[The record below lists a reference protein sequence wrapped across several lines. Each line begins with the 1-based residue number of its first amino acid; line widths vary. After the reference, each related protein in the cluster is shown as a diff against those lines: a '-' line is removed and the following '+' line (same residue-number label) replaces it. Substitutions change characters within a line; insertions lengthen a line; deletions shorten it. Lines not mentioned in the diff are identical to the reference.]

1 MKKNILDIF
10 SETNHKI
17 SKLRLIRN
25 GETSFTYFGYFNNQ
39 KSILKILK
47 KNTDKNLENNFY
59 SQKISN
65 QIVKENLFPKIMYS
79 DYKNSLYVYEY
90 FEGKELQTL
99 NKELIIMIGS
109 KLKKL
114 HSLDLDKNLNS
125 FDSQINLYIQKINE
139 NKNNKILKEGIKLYK
154 KLKNNKFDN
163 VVSHNDLN
171 YSNILFNNYEVRFID
186 YDYLSINDRFCDLAR
201 ICSSYKFSKTN
212 IEVFLE
218 SYGLECSKNNLG
230 ILKSWQL
237 MNLYTDVIWF
247 YFLKKSEFNISNQ
260 NEMIVRAKKLIKQ
273 QKQQA
278 M

>member
-17 SKLRLIRN
+17 SQLRLIRN
-25 GETSFTYFGYFNNQ
+25 GETSSTYFGYFNNK

-65 QIVKENLFPKIMYS
+65 QIVKENLFPKIIYS

-114 HSLDLDKNLNS
+114 HSLELDKNLNS
-125 FDSQINLYIQKINE
+125 FESQIYLYI
-139 NKNNKILKEGIKLYK
+139 
-154 KLKNNKFDN
+154 
-163 VVSHNDLN
+163 H
-171 YSNILFNNYEVRFID
+171 
-186 YDYLSINDRFCDLAR
+186 
-201 ICSSYKFSKTN
+201 
-212 IEVFLE
+212 
-218 SYGLECSKNNLG
+218 
-230 ILKSWQL
+230 
-237 MNLYTDVIWF
+237 
-247 YFLKKSEFNISNQ
+247 
-260 NEMIVRAKKLIKQ
+260 
-273 QKQQA
+273 
-278 M
+278 

>member
-17 SKLRLIRN
+17 SQLRLIRN
-25 GETSFTYFGYFNNQ
+25 GETSSTYFGYFNNK
-39 KSILKILK
+39 KSIFKILK
-47 KNTDKNLENNFY
+47 KNTDENLENNFY

-65 QIVKENLFPKIMYS
+65 QIVKENLFPKIIYS
-79 DYKNSLYVYEY
+79 DHKNSLYVYEY

-114 HSLDLDKNLNS
+114 HSLDLNKNLNS
-125 FDSQINLYIQKINE
+125 FESQIYLYIHKINK
-139 NKNNKILKEGIKLYK
+139 NKNNKILKEGIKFYT

-171 YSNILFNNYEVRFID
+171 NSNILFNNYEVRFID

-201 ICSSYKFSKTN
+201 ICSSYKFSKKD

-218 SYGLECSKNNLG
+218 SYGLVSNKNNLD
-230 ILKSWQL
+230 ILQRWQL

-247 YFLKKSEFNISNQ
+247 YFLKESEFNIYNQ
-260 NEMIVRAKKLIKQ
+260 NEMIVRARKLIKQ
-273 QKQQA
+273 QKQ
-278 M
+278 

>member
-17 SKLRLIRN
+17 SQLRLIRN
-25 GETSFTYFGYFNNQ
+25 GETSSTYFGYFNNK
-39 KSILKILK
+39 KSIFKILK
-47 KNTDKNLENNFY
+47 KNMDKNLENNFY
-59 SQKISN
+59 GQKISN
-65 QIVKENLFPKIMYS
+65 QIVKENLFPKIIYS
-79 DYKNSLYVYEY
+79 DHKNSLYVYEY

-114 HSLDLDKNLNS
+114 HSLDLNKNLNS
-125 FDSQINLYIQKINE
+125 FESQIYLYIQKINQ
-139 NKNNKILKEGIKLYK
+139 NKNNKILKEGIKLYT

-171 YSNILFNNYEVRFID
+171 NSNILFNNYEVRFID

-201 ICSSYKFSKTN
+201 ICSSYKFSKTD

-218 SYGLECSKNNLG
+218 SYGLDCSKNNLD

-237 MNLYTDVIWF
+237 MNSYTDVIWF
-247 YFLKKSEFNISNQ
+247 YFIKESDLNFFSQNQ
-260 NEMIVRAKKLIKQ
+260 MVAKAKKLIKQ
-273 QKQQA
+273 QKQ
-278 M
+278 

>member
-17 SKLRLIRN
+17 SQLRLIRN
-25 GETSFTYFGYFNNQ
+25 GETSSTYFGYFNNK
-39 KSILKILK
+39 KSIFKILK

-65 QIVKENLFPKIMYS
+65 QIVKENLFPKIIYS

-99 NKELIIMIGS
+99 NKDLIITIGS

-125 FDSQINLYIQKINE
+125 FESQIYLYIQKINE
-139 NKNNKILKEGIKLYK
+139 NKNNQILKEGIKFYT

-171 YSNILFNNYEVRFID
+171 NSNILFNNYEVRFID

-201 ICSSYKFSKTN
+201 ICSSYKFSKKD

-218 SYGLECSKNNLG
+218 SYGLACNKNNLG
-230 ILKSWQL
+230 ILQSWQL

-247 YFLKKSEFNISNQ
+247 YFLKESEFNIYNQ
-260 NEMIVRAKKLIKQ
+260 NEMIVRARKLIKQ
-273 QKQQA
+273 QKQ
-278 M
+278 

>member
-17 SKLRLIRN
+17 SQLRLIRN
-25 GETSFTYFGYFNNQ
+25 GETSSTYFGYFNNK
-39 KSILKILK
+39 KSIFKILK
-47 KNTDKNLENNFY
+47 KNMDKNLEDNFY
-59 SQKISN
+59 GQKISN
-65 QIVKENLFPKIMYS
+65 QIVKENLFPKIIYS
-79 DYKNSLYVYEY
+79 DHKNSLYVYEY

-114 HSLDLDKNLNS
+114 HSLDLNKNLNS
-125 FDSQINLYIQKINE
+125 FESQIYLYIHNINE
-139 NKNNKILKEGIKLYK
+139 NKNNKILKEGIKLYT

-171 YSNILFNNYEVRFID
+171 NSNILFNNYEVRFID

-201 ICSSYKFSKTN
+201 ICSSYKFSKKD

-218 SYGLECSKNNLG
+218 SYGLECNKNNLG
-230 ILKSWQL
+230 ILQSWQL

-260 NEMIVRAKKLIKQ
+260 NEMITRAKKLIKQ
-273 QKQQA
+273 QKQ
-278 M
+278 

>member
-17 SKLRLIRN
+17 SQLRLIRN
-25 GETSFTYFGYFNNQ
+25 GETSSTYFGYFNNK
-39 KSILKILK
+39 KSIFKILK
-47 KNTDKNLENNFY
+47 KNMDKNLENNFY
-59 SQKISN
+59 GQKISN
-65 QIVKENLFPKIMYS
+65 QIVKENLFPKIIYS
-79 DYKNSLYVYEY
+79 DHKNSLYVYEY

-114 HSLDLDKNLNS
+114 HSLDLNKNLNS
-125 FDSQINLYIQKINE
+125 FESQIYLYIHNINE
-139 NKNNKILKEGIKLYK
+139 NKNNKILKQGIKLYT

-171 YSNILFNNYEVRFID
+171 NSNILFNNYEVRFID

-201 ICSSYKFSKTN
+201 ICSSYKFSKKD

-218 SYGLECSKNNLG
+218 SYGLECNKNNLG
-230 ILKSWQL
+230 ILQSWQL

-247 YFLKKSEFNISNQ
+247 YFLKESEFNIYNQ
-260 NEMIVRAKKLIKQ
+260 NEMIVRARKLIKQ
-273 QKQQA
+273 QKQ
-278 M
+278 

>member
-17 SKLRLIRN
+17 TKLRLIRN
-25 GETSFTYFGYFNNQ
+25 GETSFTYFGYYNNK
-39 KSILKILK
+39 KSIFKILK

-65 QIVKENLFPKIMYS
+65 QIVKENLFPKIIYS

-114 HSLDLDKNLNS
+114 HSLELDKNLNS
-125 FDSQINLYIQKINE
+125 FESKIYLYIQKINQ
-139 NKNNKILKEGIKLYK
+139 NKNNKLLKEGIKFYT

-171 YSNILFNNYEVRFID
+171 NSNILFNNHEVRFID

-201 ICSSYKFSKTN
+201 ICSSYKFSKTD

-218 SYGLECSKNNLG
+218 SYGLVCNKNNLG

-247 YFLKKSEFNISNQ
+247 YFLKESEFNIYNQ
-260 NEMIVRAKKLIKQ
+260 NEMIIRARKLIKQ
-273 QKQQA
+273 QKQ
-278 M
+278 

>member
-17 SKLRLIRN
+17 SQLRLIRN
-25 GETSFTYFGYFNNQ
+25 GETSSTYFGYFNNK
-39 KSILKILK
+39 KSIFKILK

-59 SQKISN
+59 GQKISN
-65 QIVKENLFPKIMYS
+65 QIVKENLFPKIIYS
-79 DYKNSLYVYEY
+79 DHKNSLYVYEY
-90 FEGKELQTL
+90 FKGKELQTL

-114 HSLDLDKNLNS
+114 HSLDLNKNLNS
-125 FDSQINLYIQKINE
+125 FESQIYLYIHNINE
-139 NKNNKILKEGIKLYK
+139 NKNNKILKEGIKLYT

-171 YSNILFNNYEVRFID
+171 NSNILFNNHEVRFID

-201 ICSSYKFSKTN
+201 ICSSYKFSKTD

-218 SYGLECSKNNLG
+218 SYGLDCSKNNLG

-247 YFLKKSEFNISNQ
+247 YFLKESDINFYSQNQ
-260 NEMIVRAKKLIKQ
+260 MVVRAKKLIKQ
-273 QKQQA
+273 QKQ
-278 M
+278 

>member
-25 GETSFTYFGYFNNQ
+25 GETSFTYFGYFNNK
-39 KSILKILK
+39 KSIFKILK

-65 QIVKENLFPKIMYS
+65 QIVKENLFPKIIYS
-79 DYKNSLYVYEY
+79 DHKNSLYVYEY

-114 HSLDLDKNLNS
+114 HSLDLNKNLNS
-125 FDSQINLYIQKINE
+125 FESQIYLYIQKINE
-139 NKNNKILKEGIKLYK
+139 NKNNKILKEGIKLYT

-171 YSNILFNNYEVRFID
+171 NSNILFNNYEVRFID

-201 ICSSYKFSKTN
+201 ICSSYKFSKKD

-218 SYGLECSKNNLG
+218 SYGLECSKNNLA

-247 YFLKKSEFNISNQ
+247 YFLKKSEFNIYNQ
-260 NEMIVRAKKLIKQ
+260 NEMIVRARKLIKQ
-273 QKQQA
+273 QKQ
-278 M
+278 

>member
-17 SKLRLIRN
+17 SQLRLIRN
-25 GETSFTYFGYFNNQ
+25 GETSSTYFGYFNNK
-39 KSILKILK
+39 KSIFKILK
-47 KNTDKNLENNFY
+47 KNMDKNLENNFY
-59 SQKISN
+59 GQKISN
-65 QIVKENLFPKIMYS
+65 QIVKENLFPKIIYS
-79 DYKNSLYVYEY
+79 DHKNSLYVYEY

-114 HSLDLDKNLNS
+114 HSLDLNKNLNS
-125 FDSQINLYIQKINE
+125 FESQIYLYIHNINE
-139 NKNNKILKEGIKLYK
+139 NKNNKILKEGIKLYT

-201 ICSSYKFSKTN
+201 ICSSYKFSKTD

-218 SYGLECSKNNLG
+218 SYGLDCSKNNLD

-237 MNLYTDVIWF
+237 MNSYTDVIWF
-247 YFLKKSEFNISNQ
+247 YFIKESDLNFFSQNQ
-260 NEMIVRAKKLIKQ
+260 MVAKAKKLIKQ
-273 QKQQA
+273 QKQ
-278 M
+278 

>member
-17 SKLRLIRN
+17 SQLRLIRN
-25 GETSFTYFGYFNNQ
+25 GETSSTYFGYFNNK
-39 KSILKILK
+39 KSIFKILK
-47 KNTDKNLENNFY
+47 KNMDKNLKNNFY
-59 SQKISN
+59 GQKISN
-65 QIVKENLFPKIMYS
+65 QIVKENLFPKIIYS
-79 DYKNSLYVYEY
+79 DHKNSLYVYEY

-114 HSLDLDKNLNS
+114 HSLDLNKNLNS
-125 FDSQINLYIQKINE
+125 FESQIYLYIHNINE
-139 NKNNKILKEGIKLYK
+139 NKNNKILKEGIKLYT

-171 YSNILFNNYEVRFID
+171 NSNILFNNYEVRFID

-201 ICSSYKFSKTN
+201 ICSSYKFSKKD

-218 SYGLECSKNNLG
+218 SYGLECNKNNLG
-230 ILKSWQL
+230 ILQSWQL

-247 YFLKKSEFNISNQ
+247 YFLKESEFNIYNQ
-260 NEMIVRAKKLIKQ
+260 NEMIVRARKLIKQ
-273 QKQQA
+273 QKQ
-278 M
+278 

>member
-17 SKLRLIRN
+17 SQLRLIRN
-25 GETSFTYFGYFNNQ
+25 GETSSTYFGYFNNK
-39 KSILKILK
+39 KSIFKILK
-47 KNTDKNLENNFY
+47 KNTDENLENNFY

-65 QIVKENLFPKIMYS
+65 QIVKENLFPKIIYS
-79 DYKNSLYVYEY
+79 DHKNSLYVYEY

-114 HSLDLDKNLNS
+114 HSLDLNKNLNS
-125 FDSQINLYIQKINE
+125 FESQIYLYIHKINK
-139 NKNNKILKEGIKLYK
+139 NKNNKILKEGIKLYT

-171 YSNILFNNYEVRFID
+171 NSNILFNNYEVRFID

-201 ICSSYKFSKTN
+201 ICSSYKFSKKD

-218 SYGLECSKNNLG
+218 SYGLECNKNNLG
-230 ILKSWQL
+230 ILQSWQL

-247 YFLKKSEFNISNQ
+247 YFLKESEFNIYNQ
-260 NEMIVRAKKLIKQ
+260 NEMIVRARKLIKQ
-273 QKQQA
+273 QKQ
-278 M
+278 

>member
-1 MKKNILDIF
+1 MKKNIIDIF

-25 GETSFTYFGYFNNQ
+25 GETSFTYFGYFNNK
-39 KSILKILK
+39 KSIFKILK
-47 KNTDKNLENNFY
+47 KNTDENLENNFY

-65 QIVKENLFPKIMYS
+65 QIVKENLFPKIIYS
-79 DYKNSLYVYEY
+79 DHKNSLYVYEY

-114 HSLDLDKNLNS
+114 HSLDLNKNLNS
-125 FDSQINLYIQKINE
+125 FESQIYLYIHKINE
-139 NKNNKILKEGIKLYK
+139 NKNNKILKEGIKLYT
-154 KLKNNKFDN
+154 KLKNNKFDS

-171 YSNILFNNYEVRFID
+171 NSNILFNNYEVRFID

-201 ICSSYKFSKTN
+201 ICSSYKFSKKD

-218 SYGLECSKNNLG
+218 SYGLVCNKNNLD
-230 ILKSWQL
+230 ILQSWQL

-247 YFLKKSEFNISNQ
+247 YFLQESEFNIYNQ
-260 NEMIVRAKKLIKQ
+260 NEMIVRARKLIKQ
-273 QKQQA
+273 QKQ
-278 M
+278 

>member
-1 MKKNILDIF
+1 MKTNILDIF
-10 SETNHKI
+10 SETNYKI

-25 GETSFTYFGYFNNQ
+25 GETSFTYFGYFNNK
-39 KSILKILK
+39 KSIFKILK

-59 SQKISN
+59 SQEISN
-65 QIVKENLFPKIMYS
+65 QIVKENLFPKIIYS
-79 DYKNSLYVYEY
+79 DNKNSLYVYEY

-99 NKELIIMIGS
+99 KKELIIMIGS

-114 HSLDLDKNLNS
+114 HSLDLNKNLNS
-125 FDSQINLYIQKINE
+125 FESQIYLYIHNINE
-139 NKNNKILKEGIKLYK
+139 NKNNKILKEGIKLYT

-171 YSNILFNNYEVRFID
+171 NSNILFNNYEVRFID

-201 ICSSYKFSKTN
+201 ICSSYKFSKTD

-218 SYGLECSKNNLG
+218 SYGLVCNKNNLG

-247 YFLKKSEFNISNQ
+247 YFLKEGEFNIYNQ
-260 NEMIVRAKKLIKQ
+260 NEMIEEQ
-273 QKQQA
+273 EN
-278 M
+278 

>member
-17 SKLRLIRN
+17 SQLRLIRN
-25 GETSFTYFGYFNNQ
+25 GETSSTYFGYFNNK
-39 KSILKILK
+39 KSIFKILK

-65 QIVKENLFPKIMYS
+65 QIVKENLFPKIIYS
-79 DYKNSLYVYEY
+79 DHKNSLYVYEY

-99 NKELIIMIGS
+99 NKELIIMIGL

-114 HSLDLDKNLNS
+114 HSLDLNKNLNS
-125 FDSQINLYIQKINE
+125 FESQIYLYIHKINQ
-139 NKNNKILKEGIKLYK
+139 NKNNKILKEGIKLYT

-171 YSNILFNNYEVRFID
+171 NSNILFNNYEVRFID

-201 ICSSYKFSKTN
+201 ICSSYKFSKTD

-218 SYGLECSKNNLG
+218 SYGLACNKNNLG
-230 ILKSWQL
+230 ILQSWQL

-247 YFLKKSEFNISNQ
+247 YFLKESEFNIYNQ
-260 NEMIVRAKKLIKQ
+260 NEMIVRARKLIKQ
-273 QKQQA
+273 QKQ
-278 M
+278 

>member
-17 SKLRLIRN
+17 SQLRLIRN
-25 GETSFTYFGYFNNQ
+25 GETSSTYFGYFNNK
-39 KSILKILK
+39 KSIFKILK
-47 KNTDKNLENNFY
+47 KNMEKNLENNFY
-59 SQKISN
+59 GQKISN
-65 QIVKENLFPKIMYS
+65 QIVKENLFPKIIYS
-79 DYKNSLYVYEY
+79 DHKNSLYVYEY

-114 HSLDLDKNLNS
+114 HSLDLNKNLNS
-125 FDSQINLYIQKINE
+125 FESQIYLYIHNINE
-139 NKNNKILKEGIKLYK
+139 NKNNKILKEGIKLYT

-171 YSNILFNNYEVRFID
+171 NSNILFNNYEVRFID

-201 ICSSYKFSKTN
+201 ICSSYKFSKKD

-218 SYGLECSKNNLG
+218 SYGLECNKNNLG
-230 ILKSWQL
+230 ILQSWQL

-247 YFLKKSEFNISNQ
+247 YFLKESEFNIYNQ
-260 NEMIVRAKKLIKQ
+260 NEMIVRARKLIKQ
-273 QKQQA
+273 QKQ
-278 M
+278 

>member
-1 MKKNILDIF
+1 MKTNILDIF
-10 SETNHKI
+10 SETNYKI

-25 GETSFTYFGYFNNQ
+25 GETSFTYFGYFNNK
-39 KSILKILK
+39 KSIFKILK

-59 SQKISN
+59 SQEISN
-65 QIVKENLFPKIMYS
+65 QIVKENLFPKIIYS
-79 DYKNSLYVYEY
+79 DNKNSLYVYEY

-99 NKELIIMIGS
+99 KKELIIMIGS

-114 HSLDLDKNLNS
+114 HSLDLNKNLNS
-125 FDSQINLYIQKINE
+125 FESQIYLYIHKINE
-139 NKNNKILKEGIKLYK
+139 NKNNKILKEGIKLYT

-171 YSNILFNNYEVRFID
+171 NSNILFNNYEVRFID

-201 ICSSYKFSKTN
+201 ICSSYKFSKTD

-218 SYGLECSKNNLG
+218 SYGLVCNKNNLG

-247 YFLKKSEFNISNQ
+247 YFLKEGEFNIYNQ
-260 NEMIVRAKKLIKQ
+260 NEMIVRARKLIKQ
-273 QKQQA
+273 QKL
-278 M
+278 

>member
-17 SKLRLIRN
+17 SQLRLIRN
-25 GETSFTYFGYFNNQ
+25 GETSSTYFGYFNNK
-39 KSILKILK
+39 KSIFKILK

-59 SQKISN
+59 SQKISK
-65 QIVKENLFPKIMYS
+65 QIVKENLFPKIIYS
-79 DYKNSLYVYEY
+79 DHKNSLYVYEY

-114 HSLDLDKNLNS
+114 HSLDLNKNLNS
-125 FDSQINLYIQKINE
+125 FESQIYLYIHKINK
-139 NKNNKILKEGIKLYK
+139 NKNNKILKEGIKLYT

-171 YSNILFNNYEVRFID
+171 NSNILFNNYEVRFID

-201 ICSSYKFSKTN
+201 ICSSYKFSKKD

-218 SYGLECSKNNLG
+218 SYGLVSNKNNLD
-230 ILKSWQL
+230 ILQRWQL

-247 YFLKKSEFNISNQ
+247 YFLKESEINIYNQ
-260 NEMIVRAKKLIKQ
+260 NEMIVRARKLIKQ
-273 QKQQA
+273 QKQ
-278 M
+278 

>member
-17 SKLRLIRN
+17 SQLRLIRN
-25 GETSFTYFGYFNNQ
+25 GETSSTYFGYFNNK
-39 KSILKILK
+39 KSIFKILK
-47 KNTDKNLENNFY
+47 KNMDKNLENNFY
-59 SQKISN
+59 GQKISN
-65 QIVKENLFPKIMYS
+65 QIVKENLFPKIIYS
-79 DYKNSLYVYEY
+79 DHKNSLYVYEY

-114 HSLDLDKNLNS
+114 HSLDLNKNLNS
-125 FDSQINLYIQKINE
+125 FESQIYLYIHNINE
-139 NKNNKILKEGIKLYK
+139 NKNNKILKEGIKLYT

-171 YSNILFNNYEVRFID
+171 NSNILFNNYEVRFID

-201 ICSSYKFSKTN
+201 ICSSYKFSKKD

-218 SYGLECSKNNLG
+218 SYGLECNKNNLG
-230 ILKSWQL
+230 ILQSWQL

-247 YFLKKSEFNISNQ
+247 YFLKESEFNIYNQ
-260 NEMIVRAKKLIKQ
+260 NEMIVRARKLIKQ
-273 QKQQA
+273 QKQ
-278 M
+278 

>member
-1 MKKNILDIF
+1 MKKNIIDIF

-25 GETSFTYFGYFNNQ
+25 GETSFTYFGYFNNK
-39 KSILKILK
+39 KSIFKILK
-47 KNTDKNLENNFY
+47 KNMDKNLENNFY
-59 SQKISN
+59 GQKISN
-65 QIVKENLFPKIMYS
+65 QIVKENLFPKIIYS
-79 DYKNSLYVYEY
+79 DHKNSLYVYEY

-114 HSLDLDKNLNS
+114 HSLDLNKNLNS
-125 FDSQINLYIQKINE
+125 FESQIYLYIHNINE
-139 NKNNKILKEGIKLYK
+139 NKNNKILKEGIKLYT

-171 YSNILFNNYEVRFID
+171 NSNILFNNYEVRFID

-201 ICSSYKFSKTN
+201 ICSSYKFSKKD

-218 SYGLECSKNNLG
+218 SYGLVSNKNNLD
-230 ILKSWQL
+230 ILQRWQL

-247 YFLKKSEFNISNQ
+247 YFLKESEFNIYNQ
-260 NEMIVRAKKLIKQ
+260 NEMIVRARKLIKQ
-273 QKQQA
+273 QKQ
-278 M
+278 

>member
-1 MKKNILDIF
+1 MTKNILNIF

-25 GETSFTYFGYFNNQ
+25 GETSFTYFGYFNNK
-39 KSILKILK
+39 KSIFKILK
-47 KNTDKNLENNFY
+47 KNLDKNLDNNFY

-65 QIVKENLFPKIMYS
+65 QIVKENLFPKIIYS

-114 HSLDLDKNLNS
+114 HSLDLNKNLNS
-125 FDSQINLYIQKINE
+125 FESQIYLYIHKINE
-139 NKNNKILKEGIKLYK
+139 NKNNKILKEGIKLYT

-171 YSNILFNNYEVRFID
+171 NSNILFNNYEVRFID

-201 ICSSYKFSKTN
+201 ICSSYKFSKKD

-218 SYGLECSKNNLG
+218 SYGLVCNKNNLG
-230 ILKSWQL
+230 ILQSWQL

-247 YFLKKSEFNISNQ
+247 YFLKESEFNIFNQ
-260 NEMIVRAKKLIKQ
+260 NEMIVRVRKLIKQ
-273 QKQQA
+273 QKQ
-278 M
+278 

>member
-17 SKLRLIRN
+17 SQLRLIRN
-25 GETSFTYFGYFNNQ
+25 GETSSTYFGYFNNK
-39 KSILKILK
+39 KSIFKILK
-47 KNTDKNLENNFY
+47 KNMDKNLENNFY
-59 SQKISN
+59 GQKISN
-65 QIVKENLFPKIMYS
+65 QIVQENLFPKIIYS
-79 DYKNSLYVYEY
+79 DHKNSLYVYEY

-114 HSLDLDKNLNS
+114 HSLDLNKNLNS
-125 FDSQINLYIQKINE
+125 FESQIYLYIHNINE
-139 NKNNKILKEGIKLYK
+139 NKNNKILKEGIKLYT

-171 YSNILFNNYEVRFID
+171 YSNILFNTYEVRFID

-201 ICSSYKFSKTN
+201 ICSSYKFSKKD

-218 SYGLECSKNNLG
+218 SYGLECNKNNLG
-230 ILKSWQL
+230 ILQSWQL
-237 MNLYTDVIWF
+237 MNLYTDVIWL
-247 YFLKKSEFNISNQ
+247 YFLKESEFNIYNQ
-260 NEMIVRAKKLIKQ
+260 NEMIVRARKLIKQ
-273 QKQQA
+273 QKQ
-278 M
+278 

>member
-10 SETNHKI
+10 PETNHKI
-17 SKLRLIRN
+17 SQLRLIRN
-25 GETSFTYFGYFNNQ
+25 GETSSTYFGYFNNK
-39 KSILKILK
+39 KSIFKILK
-47 KNTDKNLENNFY
+47 KNTDENLENNFY

-65 QIVKENLFPKIMYS
+65 QIVKENLFPKIIYS
-79 DYKNSLYVYEY
+79 DHKNSLYVYEY

-114 HSLDLDKNLNS
+114 HSLDLNKNLNS
-125 FDSQINLYIQKINE
+125 FESQIYLYIHNINE
-139 NKNNKILKEGIKLYK
+139 NKNNKILKEGIKLYT

-171 YSNILFNNYEVRFID
+171 NSNILFNNYEVRFID

-201 ICSSYKFSKTN
+201 ICSSYKFSKKD

-218 SYGLECSKNNLG
+218 SYGLECNKNNLG
-230 ILKSWQL
+230 ILQSWQL

-247 YFLKKSEFNISNQ
+247 YFLKESEFNIYNQ
-260 NEMIVRAKKLIKQ
+260 NEMIVRARKLIKQ
-273 QKQQA
+273 QKQ
-278 M
+278 

>member
-17 SKLRLIRN
+17 SQLRLIRN
-25 GETSFTYFGYFNNQ
+25 GETSSTYFGYFNNK
-39 KSILKILK
+39 KSIFKILK
-47 KNTDKNLENNFY
+47 KNMDKNLENNFY
-59 SQKISN
+59 GQKISN
-65 QIVKENLFPKIMYS
+65 QIVKENLFPKIIYS
-79 DYKNSLYVYEY
+79 DHKNSLYVYEY

-114 HSLDLDKNLNS
+114 HSLDLNKNLNS
-125 FDSQINLYIQKINE
+125 FESQIYLYIHNINE
-139 NKNNKILKEGIKLYK
+139 NKNNKILKEGIKLYT

-171 YSNILFNNYEVRFID
+171 NSNILFNNYEVRFID

-201 ICSSYKFSKTN
+201 ICSSYKFSKKN
-212 IEVFLE
+212 IEVFFE
-218 SYGLECSKNNLG
+218 SYGLECNKNNLG
-230 ILKSWQL
+230 ILQSWQL

-247 YFLKKSEFNISNQ
+247 YFLKESEFNIYNQ
-260 NEMIVRAKKLIKQ
+260 NEMIVRARKLIKQ
-273 QKQQA
+273 QKQ
-278 M
+278 

>member
-25 GETSFTYFGYFNNQ
+25 GETSFTYFGYFNNK
-39 KSILKILK
+39 KSIFKILK

-59 SQKISN
+59 SQKISK
-65 QIVKENLFPKIMYS
+65 QIVKENLFPKIIYS
-79 DYKNSLYVYEY
+79 DHKNSLYVYEY

-125 FDSQINLYIQKINE
+125 FESQIYLYIHKINK
-139 NKNNKILKEGIKLYK
+139 NKNNKILKEGIKLYT

-171 YSNILFNNYEVRFID
+171 NSNILFNNYEVRFID

-212 IEVFLE
+212 IEIFLE
-218 SYGLECSKNNLG
+218 SYGIECSKNNLA

-273 QKQQA
+273 QKQ
-278 M
+278 

>member
-10 SETNHKI
+10 SETNYKI

-25 GETSFTYFGYFNNQ
+25 GETSFTYFGYFNNK
-39 KSILKILK
+39 KSIFKILK

-65 QIVKENLFPKIMYS
+65 QIVKENLFPKIIYS
-79 DYKNSLYVYEY
+79 DHKNSLYVYEY

-114 HSLDLDKNLNS
+114 HSLDLNKNLNS
-125 FDSQINLYIQKINE
+125 FESQIYLYIHNINE
-139 NKNNKILKEGIKLYK
+139 NKNNKILKEGIKLYT

-171 YSNILFNNYEVRFID
+171 NSNILFNNYEVRFID

-201 ICSSYKFSKTN
+201 ICSSYKFSKKD

-218 SYGLECSKNNLG
+218 SYGLVCNKNNLG

-247 YFLKKSEFNISNQ
+247 YFLKEGEFNIYNQ
-260 NEMIVRAKKLIKQ
+260 NEMIVRARKLIKQ
-273 QKQQA
+273 QKL
-278 M
+278 

>member
-17 SKLRLIRN
+17 SQLRLIRN
-25 GETSFTYFGYFNNQ
+25 GETSSTYFGYFNNK
-39 KSILKILK
+39 KSIFKILK
-47 KNTDKNLENNFY
+47 KNMDKNLENNFY
-59 SQKISN
+59 GQKISN
-65 QIVKENLFPKIMYS
+65 QIVKENLFPKIIYS
-79 DYKNSLYVYEY
+79 DHKNSLYVYEY

-114 HSLDLDKNLNS
+114 HSLDLNKNLNS
-125 FDSQINLYIQKINE
+125 FESQIYLYIHNINE
-139 NKNNKILKEGIKLYK
+139 NKNNKILKEGIKLYT

-171 YSNILFNNYEVRFID
+171 NSNILFNNYEVRFID

-201 ICSSYKFSKTN
+201 VCSSYKFSKKD

-218 SYGLECSKNNLG
+218 SYGLECNKNNLG
-230 ILKSWQL
+230 ILQSWQL

-247 YFLKKSEFNISNQ
+247 YFLKESEFNIYNQ
-260 NEMIVRAKKLIKQ
+260 NEMIVRARKLIKQ
-273 QKQQA
+273 QKQ
-278 M
+278 

>member
-17 SKLRLIRN
+17 SQLRLIRN
-25 GETSFTYFGYFNNQ
+25 GETSSTYFGYFNNK
-39 KSILKILK
+39 KSIFKILK

-65 QIVKENLFPKIMYS
+65 QIVKENLFPKIIYS

-114 HSLDLDKNLNS
+114 HSLELGKNLNS
-125 FDSQINLYIQKINE
+125 FESQIYLYIHKINQ
-139 NKNNKILKEGIKLYK
+139 NKNNKILKEGIKLYT

-171 YSNILFNNYEVRFID
+171 NSNILFNNYEVRFID

-201 ICSSYKFSKTN
+201 ICSSYKFSKTD

-218 SYGLECSKNNLG
+218 SYGLVCNKNNLG

-247 YFLKKSEFNISNQ
+247 YFLKESEFNIYNQ
-260 NEMIVRAKKLIKQ
+260 NEMIKRARKLIKQ
-273 QKQQA
+273 QKQ
-278 M
+278 

>member
-17 SKLRLIRN
+17 SQLRLIRN
-25 GETSFTYFGYFNNQ
+25 GETSSTYFGYFNNK
-39 KSILKILK
+39 KSIFKILK

-59 SQKISN
+59 SQKISK
-65 QIVKENLFPKIMYS
+65 QIVKENLFPKIIYS
-79 DYKNSLYVYEY
+79 DHKNSLYVYEY

-114 HSLDLDKNLNS
+114 HSLDLNKNLNS
-125 FDSQINLYIQKINE
+125 FESQIYLYIHKINE
-139 NKNNKILKEGIKLYK
+139 NKNNKILKEGIKLYT

-171 YSNILFNNYEVRFID
+171 NSNILFNNYEVRFID

-201 ICSSYKFSKTN
+201 ICSSYKFSKKD

-218 SYGLECSKNNLG
+218 SYGLVSNKNNLD
-230 ILKSWQL
+230 ILQRWQL

-247 YFLKKSEFNISNQ
+247 YFLKESEFNIYNQ
-260 NEMIVRAKKLIKQ
+260 NEMIVRARKLIKQ
-273 QKQQA
+273 QKQ
-278 M
+278 